1 MKWKQGWAG
10 LLVILALG
18 GSACVHQAPPTLT
31 TIEGK
36 RAYVADQISTRVNE
50 LQNVTIEAQ
59 GTNQISLDTARLI
72 VQFCVDANYTL
83 KSVPE
88 GWQATLKTLWAKTKP
103 NVIAIPNP
111 AIKAA
116 LNTVDVMLE
125 VLQ

>member
-1 MKWKQGWAG
+1 MKRLVLC
-10 LLVILALG
+10 LLLATVP
-18 GSACVHQAPPTLT
+18 ACVHPPPPTLT

-36 RAYVADQISTRVNE
+36 RAYVADQISLRVNE

-83 KSVPE
+83 KSAPV